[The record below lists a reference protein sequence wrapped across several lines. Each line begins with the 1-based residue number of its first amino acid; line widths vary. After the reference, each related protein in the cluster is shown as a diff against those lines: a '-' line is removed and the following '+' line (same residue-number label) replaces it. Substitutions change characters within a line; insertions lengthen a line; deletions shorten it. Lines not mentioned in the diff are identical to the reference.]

1 MVFFQRRLV
10 IPIFFLYNTHVARR
24 KRRHSL
30 LNYFVD
36 NLLVVAG
43 LVFIW
48 RGIWYVLDW
57 IDITF
62 LNGNHVITAVGGIIG
77 GLLVLYLPDKDLKEI
92 QKL

>member
-1 MVFFQRRLV
+1 M
-10 IPIFFLYNTHVARR
+10 ARR

-62 LNGNHVITAVGGIIG
+62 LNGNHVITAVGGIIEFVRIIG
-77 GLLVLYLPDKDLKEI
+77 GILVLYLPDKDLKEI